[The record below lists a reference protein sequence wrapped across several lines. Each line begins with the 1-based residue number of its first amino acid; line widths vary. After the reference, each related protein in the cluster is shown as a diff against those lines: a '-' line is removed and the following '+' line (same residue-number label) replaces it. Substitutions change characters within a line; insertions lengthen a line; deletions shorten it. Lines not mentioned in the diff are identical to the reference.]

1 MRIKEADLPGVG
13 RKYTLDIA
21 EGATLSIIIHH
32 SGKREIYLMEDPDE
46 DEPAVIISLNDEEAR
61 KIGAIIAGSDYQPIT
76 DERMELLV
84 NNLYVEW
91 LKVDPES
98 PLANRTIR
106 DSDVKDT
113 FGVTIIGIQRGKDII
128 GSPTAEQMILPGDLL
143 MVVGRRD
150 QIRLLDDLCS
160 QDGLCRI
167 PGGWQP

>member
-1 MRIKEADLPGVG
+1 MRIREADLPGVG
-13 RKYTLDIA
+13 RKYSLDLA
-21 EGATLSIIIHH
+21 EGKILSIIIHH
-32 SGKREIYLMEDPDE
+32 SGRREIYLMEDPDE

-91 LKVDPES
+91 LKVDPVS
-98 PLANRTIR
+98 PLANSTIR
-106 DSDVKDT
+106 ESEIKDT

-128 GSPTAEQMILPGDLL
+128 GSPNADEMILPNDLL

-150 QIRLLDDLCS
+150 QIRSLDDLCG
-160 QDGLCRI
+160 QEKMCRI